1 MYHDFLQNIHL
12 EAASY
17 IVKTVILNCRSQ
29 LVYNKCIRDYGLCRS
44 TVSVCLS
51 IHPWVTFVDSAK
63 TNKRIFKFFSPSSSH
78 TILVFSHQTL
88 WQYSDWVSN
97 AGGVGKNHDSL
108 QIFITSSC
116 VVNGQVLYTQLRQT
130 VVADVSTHRQVLPSD
145 IWLNKLHK
153 RQNR

>member
-1 MYHDFLQNIHL
+1 MHKRGL
-12 EAASY
+12 AAYAVMRRLS
-17 IVKTVILNCRSQ
+17 
-29 LVYNKCIRDYGLCRS
+29 VYPC
-44 TVSVCLS
+44 
-51 IHPWVTFVDSAK
+51 VTFVYSVE

-78 TILVFSHQTL
+78 TVLVFSHQTL

-108 QIFITSSC
+108 QIFITSLC

-145 IWLNKLHK
+145 I
-153 RQNR
+153 